1 MVILNGQVWQWVN
14 DDANLLDNA
23 FTELNSSDIN
33 SANSVMKKVDKQDA
47 LPAVNS
53 IDADEMLK
61 SVL

>member
-1 MVILNGQVWQWVN
+1 MFSLPR
-14 DDANLLDNA
+14 
-23 FTELNSSDIN
+23 FTELNSNDIN
-33 SANSVMKKVDKQDA
+33 SANSVMKKLDKQDA